1 MVNFWATWCP
11 PCVEEI
17 PSLNRFKNKM
27 SDLPVELI
35 SINYAENSQTV
46 IDFMDK
52 VNVEFP
58 VLHDKNRDFAKQW
71 NVITYPSTFVMDKH
85 GQIKYGVNAAI

>member
-1 MVNFWATWCP
+1 
-11 PCVEEI
+11 
-17 PSLNRFKNKM
+17 M

-58 VLHDKNRDFAKQW
+58 VLHDKNGDFAKQW